1 MKRYHKMTPEGM
13 RDLLFE
19 ECAAVK
25 DVGRRASELFK
36 NRGYHEVITPT
47 TEYYDVFETGDA
59 EIVQETAY
67 KLIDTQG
74 RILVLRPDSTSP
86 IARFT
91 ATRLRDA
98 EPPIRLCYT
107 QNVFRM
113 SKGMS
118 GHSNET
124 VQSGIEL
131 IGVNGLLSDIEVLC
145 IAAETFKAVGLSDF
159 RMELGHAGLFRCIAD
174 GIPVEESVKEELR
187 EAVES
192 KNGGALQSLISKLP
206 DMPETRALSA
216 LPRLFGGAEVLRHPA
231 LLACEAAC
239 EPLSYLEKV
248 YGALGEL
255 SLDAG
260 IQIDLG
266 LVHRNEYYTGLV
278 FRGYIAGSGEAVISG
293 GRYDHLLE
301 RFGSPHPAIGFAL
314 DLNAIAGALPGS
326 VRQEVKFC
334 DVLVAA
340 LKGHETEAV
349 RRWRELL
356 ESGLRCELLECGDIE
371 TAKESARRRGIPR
384 VEMIG
389 EASETGKERK
399 I

>member
-1 MKRYHKMTPEGM
+1 MKQYHKMTPEGT

-25 DVGRRASELFK
+25 EVGRKATDLFEK
-36 NRGYHEVITPT
+36 RGYHEVITPT
-47 TEYYDVFETGDA
+47 TEYYDVFATGDA
-59 EIVQETAY
+59 GILGESAY

-113 SKGMS
+113 NKGMS

-124 VQSGIEL
+124 IQSGIEL
-131 IGVNGLLSDIEVLC
+131 IGRNGLLSDVEVLC
-145 IAAETFKAVGLSDF
+145 IAAETLEAVGLSDF
-159 RMELGHAGLFRCIAD
+159 RIELGHAGLFRRIAD

-192 KNGGALQSLISKLP
+192 KNGGALQSLLTGLP
-206 DMPETRALSA
+206 QTPETRALRA
-216 LPRLFGGAEVLRHPA
+216 LPRLFGGAEVLKAPA
-231 LLACEAAC
+231 LLACEAAL
-239 EPLSYLEKV
+239 EPLRYLEKV
-248 YGALGEL
+248 YDTLREL

-266 LVHRNEYYTGLV
+266 LVHRNEYYTGTV
-278 FRGYIAGSGEAVISG
+278 FRGYIAGSGDAVISG

-314 DLNAIAGALPGS
+314 DLNAIAKVLLSGNDEKKIFS
-326 VRQEVKFC
+326 
-334 DVLVAA
+334 DVLIAA
-340 LKGHETEAV
+340 RAGREAEAL
-349 RRWRELL
+349 RLYRELL
-356 ESGLRCELLECGDIE
+356 GSGLRCELLECEDLE
-371 TAKESARRRGIPR
+371 TAQETARRRGIPR
-384 VEMIG
+384 MEIVG
-389 EASETGKERK
+389 
-399 I
+399 